1 MFREGFNTYAETF
14 EEKLVNSL
22 EYRTPEGLF
31 DALLKFNGSNKTFA
45 STIDLGCGTGLV
57 GVAFKDLVYRVIGVD
72 FSENMIKKAK
82 KKKEHETLYVGKLV
96 TCIYA
101 LDAQYDLFIL
111 ADVLIY
117 AGALEALFESRKN
130 HTSDK
135 ALFVFLLNT

>member
-1 MFREGFNTYAETF
+1 M
-14 EEKLVNSL
+14 
-22 EYRTPEGLF
+22 
-31 DALLKFNGSNKTFA
+31 LKFYGSNKTLPSA
-45 STIDLGCGTGLV
+45 IDLGCGTGLV
-57 GVAFKDLVYRVIGVD
+57 GVAFKDLVDRVIGVD